1 MHRPYMQLTRAT
13 TRNCPTRT
21 LNMALNTRIWMTGAL
36 DWFALIDGEEVFLG
50 RREVPAPLDEGDAWT
65 NEYGDMFKVI
75 DSEIR
80 LVGKTEPP
88 KKYW

>member
-1 MHRPYMQLTRAT
+1 MS
-13 TRNCPTRT
+13 
-21 LNMALNTRIWMTGAL
+21 LNTKIWMTGSLEWIA
-36 DWFALIDGEEVFLG
+36 FIDNEEVFLG

-65 NEYGDMFKVI
+65 NELGDMFKVI
-75 DSEIR
+75 DSEIK

>member
-1 MHRPYMQLTRAT
+1 
-13 TRNCPTRT
+13 
-21 LNMALNTRIWMTGAL
+21 MALNTRIWMTGSL
-36 DWFALIDGEEVFLG
+36 DWFAFIDNIEVFLG
-50 RREVPAPLDEGDAWT
+50 RREVPSPLDEGDAWT

-80 LVGKTEPP
+80 HLGKTDPP